1 MATASASID
10 NTTHALPHEV
20 FSLFIKITP
29 NYYII
34 LESTIELNERQARKE
49 RKTWLYSVFC
59 NAQMPDY
66 SSDLVYRNSD
76 ITLGI
81 DLPQYSMTAGEI
93 GPHHIFMSLVINIL
107 QKRAHMVQ

>member
-1 MATASASID
+1 
-10 NTTHALPHEV
+10 
-20 FSLFIKITP
+20 
-29 NYYII
+29 
-34 LESTIELNERQARKE
+34 
-49 RKTWLYSVFC
+49 
-59 NAQMPDY
+59 MPDY